1 MTEMSD
7 EEFEHFTTDLR
18 EVLLFLKYSK
28 NKKKLKEFIEAD
40 TGFHEMETKTVLM
53 LNELT
58 NAKLKVDEGKESQNM
73 CTAID
78 EMREEAELR
87 GERKGRLEGKLEGKI
102 IGKIIGALLCGKNV
116 KEISELLSVSE
127 QKVLEVKEE
136 ERL

>member
-1 MTEMSD
+1 
-7 EEFEHFTTDLR
+7 
-18 EVLLFLKYSK
+18 
-28 NKKKLKEFIEAD
+28 
-40 TGFHEMETKTVLM
+40 
-53 LNELT
+53 
-58 NAKLKVDEGKESQNM
+58 M

-87 GERKGRLEGKLEGKI
+87 GERKGRLEGKLE
-102 IGKIIGALLCGKNV
+102 GKIIGALLCGKNV

>member
-1 MTEMSD
+1 MSD
-7 EEFEHFTTDLR
+7 ERFEHFTTDLW

-28 NKKKLKEFIEAD
+28 NKKKLKQFVETDA
-40 TGFHEMETKTVLM
+40 GFHEMETKTVLM

-87 GERKGRLEGKLEGKI
+87 GERKGRLDGKLEGKI